1 METRN
6 VEVSLAKA
14 REWYK
19 SDNKALKEVA
29 LQAYTKEELEGTDF
43 KSITNFEDVCN
54 ALGLNFSEETKIIN
68 NIKNYSQ
75 HTAAIYMLDLVR
87 KALNGGEIPGLV
99 YGTVYYPW
107 VRFYPYNSKPDALTL
122 KKNNWVLGETFVHG
136 GSVYILVGGSSSTSY
151 GYGVGAFGGGYGSAN
166 TCGGLLCCKSREIAQ
181 HMSKHFS
188 RLIFDAVYSQ
198 YDFVYWKD

>member
-1 METRN
+1 METRI

-19 SDNKALKEVA
+19 SGNKALKEVA

-54 ALGLNFSEETKIIN
+54 ALGLDFSEETEIIN
-68 NIKNYSQ
+68 NIKNHSQ
-75 HTAAIYMLDLVR
+75 HAAAIYMLDLVR
-87 KALNGGEIPGLV
+87 RALNGGETPSLV
-99 YGTVYYPW
+99 SGNVYYPW
-107 VRFYPYNSKPDALTL
+107 VRLYSYSSRPDAPTL
-122 KKNNWVLGETFVHG
+122 KKNNWVLGETFVHRS
-136 GSVYILVGGSSSTSY
+136 SVYILVGGSSSNSY
-151 GYGVGAFGGGYGSAN
+151 GYGISAFGGGYGDVCTDA
-166 TCGGLLCCKSREIAQ
+166 GLLCCKSKEIAQ
-181 HMSKHFS
+181 HMSRHFS